1 MVKKLLIYNS
11 GGGIGDSIQLF
22 PLILSLENLFKK
34 SEIYYLGAHENH
46 YLDKLKEYNI
56 KVKNLNLGLKY
67 FGFRWWHLFVARKKF
82 FKLRLDEFDLI
93 VDCQSKLRNTLMTN
107 SLKVEFIDKMGTDLS
122 VVNAARVSYAK
133 FKDKFEDK
141 DEKLI
146 KFLAEHNHWS
156 PFAHAS
162 LQFRIKAPVF
172 VARQLVK
179 HQVGLVWNEISRR
192 YVDYTPELY
201 EPKEWRGR
209 PQNSKQGSDGTV
221 SIDSNEKHRLDM
233 TMEQCKIIYNSLIG
247 KGIAPEQARMV
258 LPQSMM
264 TEWIWSGTLYAFA
277 RVCNLR
283 CAKDTQ
289 EETREVANQIHNICK
304 EEFPI
309 SWKYLKNA

>member
-1 MVKKLLIYNS
+1 MTS
-11 GGGIGDSIQLF
+11 
-22 PLILSLENLFKK
+22 SL
-34 SEIYYLGAHENH
+34 
-46 YLDKLKEYNI
+46 
-56 KVKNLNLGLKY
+56 
-67 FGFRWWHLFVARKKF
+67 
-82 FKLRLDEFDLI
+82 
-93 VDCQSKLRNTLMTN
+93 Q
-107 SLKVEFIDKMGTDLS
+107 VEFIDKMGTDLS

-133 FKDKFEDK
+133 FKDSFEDK

-162 LQFRIKAPVF
+162 LQIRIKAPVF

-233 TMEQCKIIYNSLIG
+233 TM
-247 KGIAPEQARMV
+247 
-258 LPQSMM
+258 
-264 TEWIWSGTLYAFA
+264 
-277 RVCNLR
+277 
-283 CAKDTQ
+283 
-289 EETREVANQIHNICK
+289 
-304 EEFPI
+304 
-309 SWKYLKNA
+309 